1 MIINALLAILA
12 VFISIIAHEI
22 AHGYTALK
30 LGDDTA
36 QKAGRLSFN
45 PLKHINLFGTIILP
59 LLLFFSKIGFVF
71 GWAKPVPINYAK
83 LKSDRN
89 IAIVAS
95 AGILTN
101 LGLAFI
107 SALLLKI
114 LLLLPHFV
122 LGGIL
127 AMFFFQ
133 MIFINLILAIFNLL
147 PIPPLDGSKILL
159 IWSNNKWI
167 KKYLSSENA
176 GLAAVITLVFIIPAL
191 LLAFDI
197 KFNPL
202 ISLIKSITSWI
213 MQFII

>member
-107 SALLLKI
+107 S
-114 LLLLPHFV
+114 
-122 LGGIL
+122 L
-127 AMFFFQ
+127 AKF
-133 MIFINLILAIFNLL
+133 
-147 PIPPLDGSKILL
+147 
-159 IWSNNKWI
+159 
-167 KKYLSSENA
+167 LS
-176 GLAAVITLVFIIPAL
+176 F
-191 LLAFDI
+191 
-197 KFNPL
+197 
-202 ISLIKSITSWI
+202 SLTNV
-213 MQFII
+213 